1 MNQIVFGPLTFTELR
16 DRLLVDAP
24 MESVAFLLCGRHDAD
39 GIRLLVREVEIPSGE
54 DYMERGPSF
63 ASVSPSFVAR
73 VLQRARRDSLS
84 IVMAHSHPGGI
95 AQFSA
100 ADDAGERAIMP
111 AFFRRAA
118 GPHGSMVLSETGVD
132 ARLHTDVSNVVRVDR
147 VEDMHGTVTII
158 EHEQRSY
165 GTAGVRHER
174 SIRALGRDGQ
184 AALQA
189 ARLAIVGAGGTGSI
203 VAEELAH
210 LGARSILVVDPDVV
224 EETNLNR
231 LVGASLSDIGR
242 QKVLVVSD
250 NVRRIDPECKV
261 VAIPHNVVDNGVAN
275 RLLSCDLIFCCTDS
289 HGSRALLNQVAYQ
302 YYIPVIDVGV
312 AIVASRDTITSA
324 VGRVQALMP
333 GRPCLICGALLDSE
347 EVRRD
352 FLTEYQKSLDPYI
365 SGAHEPQPAVI
376 SINGVVSSLG
386 VTMALSLLIGF
397 PSDAR
402 HQIYNIIN
410 GTVRRVSST
419 PASNCVVC
427 SLAGALGRADAW
439 HLPSRRSE

>member
-1 MNQIVFGPLTFTELR
+1 MNRIVFGTLAFTALR
-16 DRLLVDAP
+16 DRLLADAP
-24 MESVAFLLCGRHDAD
+24 TERVAFLLCGRNVAD
-39 GIRLLVREVEIPSGE
+39 GIRLLVREVLTPSTE
-54 DYMERGPSF
+54 DYIERGPAL

-73 VLQRARRDSLS
+73 VLQQARRKSLS

-95 AQFSA
+95 ARFSA
-100 ADDAGERAIMP
+100 VDDAGERAIMP
-111 AFFRRAA
+111 AFFRRAG
-118 GPHGSMVLSETGVD
+118 GPHGSMVVSETGVD
-132 ARLHTDVSNVVRVDR
+132 ARLHMDGSNVVRMDCI
-147 VEDMHGTVTII
+147 EDMHGTVTII
-158 EHEQRSY
+158 EHENTSY
-165 GTAGVRHER
+165 GSAEVRHER

-210 LGARSILVVDPDVV
+210 LGARSILILDPDVV
-224 EETNLNR
+224 DETNLNR
-231 LVGASLSDIGR
+231 LVGASASDIGR
-242 QKVLVVSD
+242 HKVSVVSD
-250 NVRRIDPECKV
+250 NVRRIDPECNV
-261 VAIPHNVVDNGVAN
+261 VAMPKNVVDDGVAAN
-275 RLLSCDLIFCCTDS
+275 LLSCDLIFCCTDT

-312 AIVASRDTITSA
+312 AIVASRDIIVSA

-333 GRPCLICGALLDSE
+333 GRPCLICSALLNPE

-352 FLTEYQKSLDPYI
+352 FLTRYQKSLDPYI

-386 VTMALSLLIGF
+386 VTTALALLVGF
-397 PSDAR
+397 PSTAR
-402 HQIYNIIN
+402 HQIYNIMN
-410 GTVRRVSST
+410 GTVRRV
-419 PASNCVVC
+419 ASRSVANCVVC
-427 SLAGALGRADAW
+427 SIAGALGRGDAW